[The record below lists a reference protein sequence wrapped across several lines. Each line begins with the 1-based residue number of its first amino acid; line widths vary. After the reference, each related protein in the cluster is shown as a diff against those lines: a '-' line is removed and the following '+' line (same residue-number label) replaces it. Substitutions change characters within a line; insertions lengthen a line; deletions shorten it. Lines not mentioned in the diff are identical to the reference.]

1 MTKESISKSP
11 SGRPTRTPVA
21 SRSVLNVK
29 GQEPGYHYRIVND
42 DDDRIESFKGAGYE
56 VVLAKDV
63 KIGDRRVEATSA
75 EGTAASTSVGGGKRG
90 IVMRIKKEW
99 YDEDQALKQK
109 QIQELEDSMKQRAK
123 ESSDYGTITLT

>member
-21 SRSVLNVK
+21 SRSVLSVK
-29 GQEPGYHYRIVND
+29 GQEPGYHYRVVND
-42 DDDRIESFKGAGYE
+42 DDDRVEAFKGAGYE

-109 QIQELEDSMKQRAK
+109 QINELEDSMKQKARENA
-123 ESSDYGTITLT
+123 DYGTISLT